1 MNTLYILVIFIIIPV
16 FYTKI
21 REYYY
26 LTLNRLYLPNRII
39 QDNLKPMIMQALKE
53 NNFAGYDTSE
63 FTDIKILKVDD
74 KLEAIVVEL
83 FIINKNE
90 FTKWNPVERLIK
102 IVGYKQENIFFI
114 KSLEDLNSRD
124 LGMLIPENSN
134 IPLNRLFRSRR
145 WDNQKTNWDE
155 YKKDWDIKY
164 GDLPI

>member
-53 NNFAGYDTSE
+53 NNFVGYDTSE

-90 FTKWNPVERLIK
+90 FTKWNPVERLVK
-102 IVGYKQENIFFI
+102 IVGYKQEDIFFI
-114 KSLEDLNSRD
+114 KSLEDMNSRD